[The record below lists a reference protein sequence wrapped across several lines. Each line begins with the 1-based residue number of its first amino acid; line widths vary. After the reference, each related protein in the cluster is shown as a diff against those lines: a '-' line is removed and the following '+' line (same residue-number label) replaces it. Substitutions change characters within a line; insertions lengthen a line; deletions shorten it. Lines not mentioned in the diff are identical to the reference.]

1 MNPILLKV
9 LLLAA
14 GHFFIDF
21 YIEILPPV
29 MPALVEKIGMSM
41 AMTGLLFTCVSI
53 TSAWSQ
59 PFFGFLGDRFK
70 SKYILPLSLLWISV
84 LMGAVGLINSYA
96 VLLIVTCLA
105 GIGSAVYHPLGSVAA
120 ASCSDKYKGLIMSF
134 YVTIGTV
141 GMTMS
146 PLLAV
151 WVKDFAGL
159 EGLLLL
165 AIPGVVVAALIAF
178 LMGSDSTGQTAG
190 TSNNYDKKNYDKEVM
205 QADKER
211 KESDR
216 VGREQGIK
224 WLLWL
229 VIVMGFRIWAVRSF
243 TVFIP
248 IYYTQLGESEFF
260 AARVLSVYLLSQ
272 GIGGVLGGISADKI
286 GRNKTIIYSCA
297 ASIGVL
303 IGFFYT
309 SGFVSV
315 IFLWAAAACM
325 NSAFP
330 VAVVLAQ
337 EVNPDNQNFASGM
350 MMGFTFGIGGVG
362 ALVTGTITDFLGG
375 NLGLALMT
383 NIVALL
389 LSLGLSLFL
398 PGDGQ
403 KRLCCGKSMVK

>member
-1 MNPILLKV
+1 MNSILLKV
-9 LLLAA
+9 FLLAA

-41 AMTGLLFTCVSI
+41 GMTGLLFTCVSI

-84 LMGAVGLINSYA
+84 LMGSVGLINSYTA
-96 VLLIVTCLA
+96 LLIVTCLA
-105 GIGSAVYHPLGSVAA
+105 GMGSAVYHPLGSVAA
-120 ASCSDKYKGLIMSF
+120 ASCSNKYKGLIMSI
-134 YVTIGTV
+134 YINIGTV
-141 GMTMS
+141 GMMLS

-178 LMGSDSTGQTAG
+178 FGGSDSMERTAEA
-190 TSNNYDKKNYDKEVM
+190 SNNYDYDKAEM
-205 QADKER
+205 DADKER
-211 KESDR
+211 KVS
-216 VGREQGIK
+216 GEQGVK
-224 WLLWL
+224 WLFWL
-229 VIVMGFRIWAVRSF
+229 VIVMGFRIWAIRSF

-260 AARVLSVYLLSQ
+260 AAKVLSVYLLSQ
-272 GIGGVLGGISADKI
+272 GIGGVLGGISADII

-297 ASIGVL
+297 ASIGAL

-309 SGFVSV
+309 SGFVSL

-337 EVNPDNQNFASGM
+337 EVNPGKRNFASGM
-350 MMGFTFGIGGVG
+350 MMGFTFGIGGIG

-383 NIVALL
+383 NIIALL

-398 PGDGQ
+398 PGIGRR
-403 KRLCCGKSMVK
+403 RLRVKF